1 MTYKTKKDAIAV
13 ATALGLS
20 ENDVAQIGN
29 TRYKTTW
36 EEAINLKKRL
46 NAAKDD
52 ADYWKAIEEAAE
64 DTVRAAYA
72 DANDLHPVAP
82 GNTPATAMHIPPG
95 NVLLIGGAI
104 GVAAHL
110 AHLL

>member
-1 MTYKTKKDAIAV
+1 MTYKTKKAAQQTAAAVGFHIPHGLTKAQIEERIAAWEQAEQETADAIY
-13 ATALGLS
+13 T
-20 ENDVAQIGN
+20 
-29 TRYKTTW
+29 
-36 EEAINLKKRL
+36 
-46 NAAKDD
+46 
-52 ADYWKAIEEAAE
+52 
-64 DTVRAAYA
+64 

-82 GNTPATAMHIPPG
+82 GNSPATAMHIPPG

>member
-1 MTYKTKKDAIAV
+1 MSYKTKKAAQAAAAAV
-13 ATALGLS
+13 GLHIPRGLTK
-20 ENDVAQIGN
+20 AQIEN
-29 TRYKTTW
+29 RIAAW
-36 EEAINLKKRL
+36 EQAGYDTGEAI
-46 NAAKDD
+46 
-52 ADYWKAIEEAAE
+52 
-64 DTVRAAYA
+64 YA

-82 GNTPATAMHIPPG
+82 GNTPATAIHIPPG

>member
-82 GNTPATAMHIPPG
+82 GNTPATGKLPIHPVNAA
-95 NVLLIGGAI
+95 LIGGAL
-104 GVAAHL
+104 GVAAHF
-110 AHLL
+110 LL